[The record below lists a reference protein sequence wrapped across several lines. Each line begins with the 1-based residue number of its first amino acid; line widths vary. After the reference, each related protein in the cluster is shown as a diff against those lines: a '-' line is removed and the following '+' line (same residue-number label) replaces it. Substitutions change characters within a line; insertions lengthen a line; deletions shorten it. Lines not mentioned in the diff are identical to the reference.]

1 MQVLGQRSRSTGIWC
16 QGWEEEASTSGGGGE
31 TVAVEGA
38 GKRAQKRDASL
49 AKRLPRTSVFRCY

>member
-1 MQVLGQRSRSTGIWC
+1 VPRVGRGSLYIRRR
-16 QGWEEEASTSGGGGE
+16 GE

-49 AKRLPRTSVFRCY
+49 AKRLPRTSVFRCYEQVK